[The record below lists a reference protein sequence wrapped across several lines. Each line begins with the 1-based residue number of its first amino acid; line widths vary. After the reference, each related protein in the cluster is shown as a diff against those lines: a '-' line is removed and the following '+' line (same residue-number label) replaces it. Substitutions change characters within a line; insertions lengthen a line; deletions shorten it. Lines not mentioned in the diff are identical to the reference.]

1 MERTPYLLPFTRDHV
16 PTWLCPVCRS
26 GHLRLLRDSLAERE
40 SSASQKDHKHPD
52 WEPDWIR
59 GVFSCLFECNNEHC
73 KDFVSCA
80 GTSRVVA
87 TEVLDEEYGWA
98 QQQEAHFYPKYFSPS
113 LVLMDIPK
121 GCPETVRKHL
131 QESFALAYAD
141 AGAAL
146 NCVRAGI
153 EAVLTDLGIARFKIQ
168 GNKRRIISLH
178 QRIGNLPS
186 RYDDQKQM
194 LLAVKWLGNAG
205 SHSGAEPD
213 ESDLRSAYDLLE
225 NVLTEIYDKKTEKL
239 KAVAKKVN
247 KKKGPAK

>member
-1 MERTPYLLPFTRDHV
+1 MERTPYMLPFTREHV

-26 GHLRLLRDSLAERE
+26 GHLHLLTDTLAERE
-40 SSASQKDHKHPD
+40 SSASRKEHNHSD

-59 GVFSCLFECNNEHC
+59 GVFSCMFECNNEHC
-73 KDFVSCA
+73 KEFVSCA
-80 GTSRVVA
+80 GTSRVAA
-87 TEVLDEEYGWA
+87 TEIMDDEYGWA
-98 QQQEAHFYPKYFSPS
+98 QQQEEHFYPKYFVPS
-113 LVLMDIPK
+113 LILLDIPSA
-121 GCPETVRKHL
+121 CPATVRTHL

-146 NCVRAGI
+146 NCARAGI
-153 EAVLTDLGIARFKIQ
+153 EAVLTDLGVARFKIQ
-168 GNKRRIISLH
+168 NSKRRIISLH
-178 QRIGNLPS
+178 QRIENLPNK
-186 RYDDQKQM
+186 YAEQKQM

-213 ESDLRSAYDLLE
+213 VSDLRSAYDLLE
-225 NVLTEIYDKKTEKL
+225 SVLAEIYDKKTEKL